1 MTRVTGYLIA
11 TLALGLSA
19 CTNPMIPGLNFT
31 PDLFKA
37 RNAVFSHKTVNLFHR
52 LSG

>member
-31 PDLFKA
+31 RDLFKA
-37 RNAVFSHKTVNLFHR
+37 RNASVRVPSR
-52 LSG
+52 LQS